1 MAKHIEHIKAH
12 INFASFVSGTYLF
25 LEKANTVVYLVN
37 TLLERVLR
45 WRVGCH
51 SLLFISAFVVFIVSF
66 YVYIHFY
73 DFCGQKC
80 SKIENL

>member
-25 LEKANTVVYLVN
+25 LEKAYTVYLVY

-45 WRVGCH
+45 WRVGYH
-51 SLLFISAFVVFIVSF
+51 SFLFISAFVVFIVF
-66 YVYIHFY
+66 LMYIYISMIFVAKNV
-73 DFCGQKC
+73 QK
-80 SKIENL
+80 